1 MTEQEKYLA
10 YLRALKGRF
19 QKLCRLRFLNP
30 DGSTA
35 FFVDNNPRN
44 KHSGAFVADGALT
57 VNLQNEIGRAH
68 V

>member
-35 FFVDNNPRN
+35 CT
-44 KHSGAFVADGALT
+44 GT
-57 VNLQNEIGRAH
+57 RAH
-68 V
+68 CSWSQAGI

>member
-35 FFVDNNPRN
+35 FFVDNTR
-44 KHSGAFVADGALT
+44 
-57 VNLQNEIGRAH
+57 EISTAAPLWRTEG
-68 V
+68 